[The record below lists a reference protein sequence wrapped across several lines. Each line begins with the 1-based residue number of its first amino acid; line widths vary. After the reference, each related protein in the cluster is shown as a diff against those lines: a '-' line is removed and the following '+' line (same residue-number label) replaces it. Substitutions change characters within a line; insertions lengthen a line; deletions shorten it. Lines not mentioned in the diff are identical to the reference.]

1 MSNLSNKLHTITTNK
16 AGIKTLQSSNI
27 KLISE
32 VLPLINKEV
41 TTMRGEND
49 TYKVAKKQ
57 TLAKLLKIRL
67 DSKEGVINTALNLV
81 ILKLNVDN
89 TLSIAKINQVI
100 KLHKKGVLSKAWI
113 NKADKSKIELRLKA
127 YNKELALEN
136 AQKLLD
142 K

>member
-1 MSNLSNKLHTITTNK
+1 MSTLTNKLHTVTTNK
-16 AGIKTLQSSNI
+16 AEIHTLQSANI

-32 VLPLINKEV
+32 VLPLINKEI

-49 TYKVAKKQ
+49 TYKDAKKQ

-89 TLSIAKINQVI
+89 TLSLAKINQVI
-100 KLHKKGVLSKAWI
+100 KLHKKDVLKRAWI
-113 NKADKSKIELRLKA
+113 NKANKEKIEDYLKS
-127 YNKELALEN
+127 YNLEQKIEN